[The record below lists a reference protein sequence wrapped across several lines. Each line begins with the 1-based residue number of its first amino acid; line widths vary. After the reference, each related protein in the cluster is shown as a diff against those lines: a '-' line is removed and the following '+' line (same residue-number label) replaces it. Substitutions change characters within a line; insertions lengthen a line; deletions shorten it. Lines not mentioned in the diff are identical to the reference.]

1 MKCKVSEMEEG
12 GNGELSID
20 TLNLNALPQDCIATI
35 ISFTSP
41 RDACR
46 LSIVSTIF
54 KLAAESDA
62 VWESFLPSQYQALI
76 PSSLSFSSKK
86 ELYLSLCENPVL
98 IEGGRKSFWLEKVS
112 GKKCYMLSPKDL
124 YIEWVNTPT
133 YWRWVSIPEARFEE
147 VSELLSVCWFE
158 IRGKISISRLSPMTL
173 YKAYLVFKV
182 HDGYGFD
189 YYPVNLSVGL
199 VGTDGSMRT
208 AYLDPEHVLTEQQST
223 PVEDEMFPKARVDGW
238 LEVELGEFFNEGCV
252 CDGELEMT
260 TIEIDGGNWKGG
272 LIFQGIEIR
281 AVTPNLCDANL
292 GLDSLSAAESDTAW
306 ESLLPCQYQD
316 LVPTLVSF
324 SSKKDIYL
332 SLGGNPV
339 LIEGGRKSFWLEKAS
354 GKKCYMLSPK
364 ELYIEWVNT
373 PTYWSWVRILE
384 ARFEKV
390 PKLISVCWFEIRGKI
405 SVCMLSPKTHY
416 KAYLVYKVRNV
427 YGFEFYPVKLS
438 VGVVGTEGSKRAA
451 YLEPER
457 DRIPIDL
464 QPTPNDVQFPKARVD
479 GWLEVEMGEF
489 FNEGCMN
496 AGELEMSALEIE
508 GGNWKGGL
516 IFQGIEIRAIA

>member
-1 MKCKVSEMEEG
+1 MKSKVSEMEEG
-12 GNGELSID
+12 GNGELGID

-35 ISFTSP
+35 ITFTSP

-98 IEGGRKSFWLEKVS
+98 VEGGRKSFWLEKVS

-147 VSELLSVCWFE
+147 VPELLSVCWLE

-182 HDGYGFD
+182 HDVYGFD
-189 YYPVNLSVGL
+189 YYPVNLSV
-199 VGTDGSMRT
+199 
-208 AYLDPEHVLTEQQST
+208 
-223 PVEDEMFPKARVDGW
+223 
-238 LEVELGEFFNEGCV
+238 
-252 CDGELEMT
+252 
-260 TIEIDGGNWKGG
+260 
-272 LIFQGIEIR
+272 
-281 AVTPNLCDANL
+281 
-292 GLDSLSAAESDTAW
+292 
-306 ESLLPCQYQD
+306 
-316 LVPTLVSF
+316 
-324 SSKKDIYL
+324 
-332 SLGGNPV
+332 
-339 LIEGGRKSFWLEKAS
+339 
-354 GKKCYMLSPK
+354 
-364 ELYIEWVNT
+364 
-373 PTYWSWVRILE
+373 
-384 ARFEKV
+384 
-390 PKLISVCWFEIRGKI
+390 
-405 SVCMLSPKTHY
+405 
-416 KAYLVYKVRNV
+416 
-427 YGFEFYPVKLS
+427 
-438 VGVVGTEGSKRAA
+438 VVGTGGSKRAA

-464 QPTPNDVQFPKARVD
+464 QPTPNDVQFPMARVD

>member
-1 MKCKVSEMEEG
+1 MDNK
-12 GNGELSID
+12 I
-20 TLNLNALPQDCIATI
+20 
-35 ISFTSP
+35 F
-41 RDACR
+41 R
-46 LSIVSTIF
+46 LST
-54 KLAAESDA
+54 AES
-62 VWESFLPSQYQALI
+62 V
-76 PSSLSFSSKK
+76 
-86 ELYLSLCENPVL
+86 
-98 IEGGRKSFWLEKVS
+98 
-112 GKKCYMLSPKDL
+112 
-124 YIEWVNTPT
+124 
-133 YWRWVSIPEARFEE
+133 
-147 VSELLSVCWFE
+147 
-158 IRGKISISRLSPMTL
+158 
-173 YKAYLVFKV
+173 
-182 HDGYGFD
+182 
-189 YYPVNLSVGL
+189 
-199 VGTDGSMRT
+199 
-208 AYLDPEHVLTEQQST
+208 
-223 PVEDEMFPKARVDGW
+223 
-238 LEVELGEFFNEGCV
+238 
-252 CDGELEMT
+252 
-260 TIEIDGGNWKGG
+260 
-272 LIFQGIEIR
+272 
-281 AVTPNLCDANL
+281 
-292 GLDSLSAAESDTAW
+292 TAW

-339 LIEGGRKSFWLEKAS
+339 LIEGGRKYFWLEKAS

-384 ARFEKV
+384 ARFERV

>member
-1 MKCKVSEMEEG
+1 MEGG
-12 GNGELSID
+12 GNGDLSID

-133 YWRWVSIPEARFEE
+133 YWRWVSTPEARFEE
-147 VSELLSVCWFE
+147 VPELLSVCWFE

-173 YKAYLVFKV
+173 YKAYLVF
-182 HDGYGFD
+182 
-189 YYPVNLSVGL
+189 
-199 VGTDGSMRT
+199 
-208 AYLDPEHVLTEQQST
+208 
-223 PVEDEMFPKARVDGW
+223 
-238 LEVELGEFFNEGCV
+238 
-252 CDGELEMT
+252 
-260 TIEIDGGNWKGG
+260 
-272 LIFQGIEIR
+272 
-281 AVTPNLCDANL
+281 
-292 GLDSLSAAESDTAW
+292 
-306 ESLLPCQYQD
+306 
-316 LVPTLVSF
+316 
-324 SSKKDIYL
+324 
-332 SLGGNPV
+332 
-339 LIEGGRKSFWLEKAS
+339 
-354 GKKCYMLSPK
+354 
-364 ELYIEWVNT
+364 
-373 PTYWSWVRILE
+373 
-384 ARFEKV
+384 
-390 PKLISVCWFEIRGKI
+390 
-405 SVCMLSPKTHY
+405 